1 MSKYVLVVG
10 GKQIPFVDEK
20 ARSKAEEILREICP
34 NFAESPG
41 DDRPSDTVSAYLKSG
56 RPLAQSGLNLK
67 ERACAVM
74 HFEIP
79 WDRPSDAEDGEHSDD

>member
-1 MSKYVLVVG
+1 MSKPVLLAM
-10 GKQIPFVDEK
+10 GKEIPFVSEE
-20 ARSKAEEILREICP
+20 ARSKAEEILREFCP

-79 WDRPSDAEDGEHSDD
+79 WDRPPEAEDGEHSDD